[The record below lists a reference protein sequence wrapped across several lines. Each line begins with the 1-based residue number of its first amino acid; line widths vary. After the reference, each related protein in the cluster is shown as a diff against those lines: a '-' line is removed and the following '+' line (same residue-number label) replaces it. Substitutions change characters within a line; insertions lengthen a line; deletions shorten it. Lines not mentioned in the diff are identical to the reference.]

1 MSFISDEVSIQ
12 SSNPIEMYLFNY
24 KDDEYAYTSYSRN
37 ISTEVEGSWHTF
49 NSEYI
54 ERSESLVLDDSS
66 SRAESCII
74 SVPRTNSVALLY
86 QGAPPEQG
94 SIRVRVYRKHGV
106 DSGTEIVKLVDGI
119 ISQVVFEDSKAEM
132 TVTIENMLS
141 RYIPRGKLSY
151 YCQNC
156 LYDSRCKVSS
166 DMYGIKCYVDI
177 SMDYTHIMSTNLNER
192 PSGYF
197 TGGFIK
203 MGRAYRAVKLH
214 SGNSIW
220 LKYPISLAD
229 REGSFMVY
237 PGCDNTFRECATKFH
252 NTDNFSGVP
261 YIEPYNAFTH
271 PVITGAYWID
281 GNIVYRDTHGKLY
294 S

>member
-66 SRAESCII
+66 GRTESCII

-156 LYDSRCKVSS
+156 LY
-166 DMYGIKCYVDI
+166 
-177 SMDYTHIMSTNLNER
+177 N
-192 PSGYF
+192 
-197 TGGFIK
+197 
-203 MGRAYRAVKLH
+203 
-214 SGNSIW
+214 
-220 LKYPISLAD
+220 
-229 REGSFMVY
+229 
-237 PGCDNTFRECATKFH
+237 
-252 NTDNFSGVP
+252 
-261 YIEPYNAFTH
+261 
-271 PVITGAYWID
+271 
-281 GNIVYRDTHGKLY
+281 
-294 S
+294 